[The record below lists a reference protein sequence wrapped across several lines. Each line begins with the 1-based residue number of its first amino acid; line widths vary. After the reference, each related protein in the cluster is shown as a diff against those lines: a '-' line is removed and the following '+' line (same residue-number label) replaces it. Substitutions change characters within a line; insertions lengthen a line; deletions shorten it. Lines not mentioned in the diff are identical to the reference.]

1 MSQTNAR
8 IPFSLFTSSRFL
20 TYFKIRWTISS
31 STIITMV
38 IVPAVYA
45 AMDKSGSRDK
55 KKILSKQFKFMADF
69 NPERDLPKKK

>member
-1 MSQTNAR
+1 MV
-8 IPFSLFTSSRFL
+8 F
-20 TYFKIRWTISS
+20 
-31 STIITMV
+31 STIITMI

-69 NPERDLPKKK
+69 DPERDLPKKK